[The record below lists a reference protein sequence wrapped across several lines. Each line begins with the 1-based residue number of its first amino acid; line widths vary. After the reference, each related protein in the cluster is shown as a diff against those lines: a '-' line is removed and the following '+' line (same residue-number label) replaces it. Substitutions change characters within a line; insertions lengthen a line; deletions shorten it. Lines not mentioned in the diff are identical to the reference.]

1 MANAHLKWSIFYAG
15 LSGSEVQIKHPA
27 NRRGEGLMMPEAIE
41 RRILPY
47 LGEWGIQLPIA
58 IKTYYSA
65 RLSGVNITTYGE
77 KSIFAPTSPRED
89 PAEFTYYVSEDGV
102 VFEIDRNMKIQIP
115 A

>member
-27 NRRGEGLMMPEAIE
+27 NRRGEGLMMPETIE

-47 LGEWGIQLPIA
+47 LANGDTATHCDQDILFCQA
-58 IKTYYSA
+58 IGRKYH
-65 RLSGVNITTYGE
+65 NIRRE
-77 KSIFAPTSPRED
+77 INIRADKSRED